1 MMSRATDA
9 SMKLAR
15 KCEPPLVARQLQA
28 TDAEALGLLLHD
40 AYKGT
45 VDDDGQTLEKAVQ
58 EVKETFFGRYGGMI
72 WTASHVVLDENAIVC
87 CSVVTNYQ
95 HNPLIAFA
103 ATLPAYQGKGLCTQV
118 ITESIRA
125 LARLGRP
132 QVRLVVTEKNER
144 ALSLYQHLGFKPVDK
159 K

>member
-1 MMSRATDA
+1 MMSRATDS

-15 KCEPPLVARQLQA
+15 KCAAPLLARQLQA
-28 TDAEALGLLLHD
+28 SDAEALGRLLHD

-45 VDDDGQTLEKAVQ
+45 VDDDGQTFEQAVQ
-58 EVKETFFGRYGGMI
+58 EVKETFFGRYGAMI
-72 WTASHVVLDENAIVC
+72 WTASHVVLDGGTIVC

-103 ATLPAYQGKGLCTQV
+103 ATLPEYQGKGLCTQV
-118 ITESIRA
+118 MTESIRA
-125 LARLGRP
+125 LARMGRP
-132 QVRLVVTEKNER
+132 LVKLVVTEKNER
-144 ALSLYQHLGFKPVDK
+144 ALSLYHHLGFKPVDK